1 MASPVLVIVISY
13 VTTSPARPTRVVS
26 DVLATVNA
34 ASGTVTVSVAVVTL
48 STVALATFVTCF
60 AVTSPARTV

>member
-34 ASGTVTVSVAVVTL
+34 ASGTVTVSSGESVPSAE
-48 STVALATFVTCF
+48 AKATFVT
-60 AVTSPARTV
+60 